1 MQLNAKGFIIVRK
14 ALKKATYFLFANEL
28 SSRLKR
34 VFHHLIKQ
42 KQNRVQ
48 INQFLNFCE
57 FLLPTFPS
65 HRRKLLTE
73 EYLPN
78 HTTIAFLS
86 MVIFSNT
93 IFIKQFQK
101 FQERQNLPLPK
112 KSAGRFGKVVFEN
125 VDIRI

>member
-78 HTTIAFLS
+78 HTTIVFLS
-86 MVIFSNT
+86 VVIFSNT
-93 IFIKQFQK
+93 IYIKQFRKNPRTTK
-101 FQERQNLPLPK
+101 FTTATKVSWSLWKSCIRER
-112 KSAGRFGKVVFEN
+112 GH
-125 VDIRI
+125 